1 MEIFIPKEVSFLID
15 TIYENGYEA
24 FMVGGCVRDSILNLT
39 PNDYDI
45 TTSATPQEI
54 MNIFKDY
61 KIIDTGIKHG
71 TVSIILN
78 NNIYEITTYRIE
90 GEYENNRRPKNV
102 EFTSNIEEDLKRRDF
117 TINAMA
123 YNEQFGI
130 VDKFNGLEDL
140 QKRIIKTVGNPDER
154 FEEDGLRMIRAIR
167 FSSKLGFSIDEN
179 TLNSIYKNAYIIKNI
194 SIERIND
201 EFTKTLVSNN
211 PQNIILLYKTKILEN
226 LGIHCNLNGYY
237 YKELEKDINILKS
250 CDNNLL
256 DRLIM
261 LEYLISNKILKYIDK
276 HEKYEYYC
284 ENIKKV
290 NIINNLRY
298 SNKVINYCNDIMEYM
313 IKDIEKIDNIVIKR
327 YLNNIGYEKL
337 NKVFKLKLI
346 YNVFL
351 DNKNKAEFFRQCI
364 IKLNEIEN
372 SKECYKISDLDIN
385 GKILKD
391 LGYKGKE
398 IGEKLNFLLDEVIKN
413 PLLNKKDI
421 LINLLKL

>member
-201 EFTKTLVSNN
+201 EFTKTLVSDN

-237 YKELEKDINILKS
+237 YKELERDINILKS

-276 HEKYEYYC
+276 HEKYKYYC

-313 IKDIEKIDNIVIKR
+313 IKDLEKIDNIVIKR

>member
-167 FSSKLGFSIDEN
+167 FSSKLGFSIEEN

-201 EFTKTLVSNN
+201 EFTKTLVSDN

-351 DNKNKAEFFRQCI
+351 DNKNKAEFFRKCI

>member
-179 TLNSIYKNAYIIKNI
+179 TLKSIYKNAYIIKNI

-201 EFTKTLVSNN
+201 EFTKTLVSDN

-237 YKELEKDINILKS
+237 YKELERDINILKS

-276 HEKYEYYC
+276 HEKYKYYC

>member
-179 TLNSIYKNAYIIKNI
+179 TLKSIYKNAYIIKNI

-201 EFTKTLVSNN
+201 EFTKTLVSDN

-237 YKELEKDINILKS
+237 YKELERDINILKS

-261 LEYLISNKILKYIDK
+261 LEYLISNKILKWIDK
-276 HEKYEYYC
+276 HEKYKYYC

-391 LGYKGKE
+391 LGYKVKE

>member
-61 KIIDTGIKHG
+61 KIIDTGVKHG

-179 TLNSIYKNAYIIKNI
+179 TLKSIYKNAYIIKNI

-201 EFTKTLVSNN
+201 EFTKTLVSDN

-276 HEKYEYYC
+276 HEKYKYYC

>member
-179 TLNSIYKNAYIIKNI
+179 TLKSIYKNAYIIKNI

-201 EFTKTLVSNN
+201 EFTKTLVSDK

-237 YKELEKDINILKS
+237 YKELERDINILKS

-261 LEYLISNKILKYIDK
+261 LEYLISNKILKCIDQP
-276 HEKYEYYC
+276 EKYKYYC

-391 LGYKGKE
+391 IGYKGKE

>member
-1 MEIFIPKEVSFLID
+1 MEIFIPKDVSFLID
-15 TIYENGYEA
+15 MIYENGYEA
-24 FMVGGCVRDSILNLT
+24 FMVGGCVRDSVLNLT

-45 TTSATPQEI
+45 TTNAKPKEI

-90 GEYENNRRPKNV
+90 GEYENNRRPKTV
-102 EFTSNIEEDLKRRDF
+102 EFTSSIEEDLRRRDF

-123 YNEQFGI
+123 YNKQFGI
-130 VDKFNGLEDL
+130 IDKFNGLEDL
-140 QKRIIKTVGNPDER
+140 QNRIIKTVGNPDER
-154 FEEDGLRMIRAIR
+154 FKEDGLRMIRAIR
-167 FSSKLGFSIDEN
+167 FSSKLGFNIDEN
-179 TLNSIYKNAYIIKNI
+179 TLNGIYKNSYIIKNI
-194 SIERIND
+194 STERIND
-201 EFTKTLVSNN
+201 EFTKILLSDN
-211 PQNIILLYKTKILEN
+211 PQNIILLYKTNIFKY
-226 LGIHCNLNGYY
+226 LGIHCNLNRDY
-237 YKELEKDINILKS
+237 YKELEKYINILS
-250 CDNNLL
+250 YCDNNLL
-256 DRLIM
+256 DKLII
-261 LEYLISNKILKYIDK
+261 LDYLISNEILKCIDK
-276 HEKYEYYC
+276 CEKYKYYC

-313 IKDIEKIDNIVIKR
+313 IKDIDKIDKIVIKR

-346 YNVFL
+346 YNVFFNNK
-351 DNKNKAEFFRQCI
+351 DNVEFFKRCI
-364 IKLNEIEN
+364 KQLDEIEN
-372 SKECYKISDLDIN
+372 SKECYEIKSLEID

-398 IGEKLNFLLDEVIKN
+398 IGEKLSFLLDQVIKD

>member
-167 FSSKLGFSIDEN
+167 FSSKLGFSIEEN

-351 DNKNKAEFFRQCI
+351 DNKNKAEFFRKCI

-391 LGYKGKE
+391 LGYKGKD

>member
-24 FMVGGCVRDSILNLT
+24 FMVGGCVRDSILNLA

-167 FSSKLGFSIDEN
+167 FSSKLGFSIEEN

-201 EFTKTLVSNN
+201 EFTKTLVSDN

-276 HEKYEYYC
+276 HEKYKYYC

>member
-1 MEIFIPKEVSFLID
+1 MEIFIPKDVSFLID
-15 TIYENGYEA
+15 MIYENGYEA
-24 FMVGGCVRDSILNLT
+24 FMVGGCVRDSVLNLI

-45 TTSATPQEI
+45 TTNAKPKEI
-54 MNIFKDY
+54 INIFKDY

-90 GEYENNRRPKNV
+90 GEYENNRRPKTV
-102 EFTSNIEEDLKRRDF
+102 EFTSSIEEDLRRRDF

-123 YNEQFGI
+123 YNKQFGI
-130 VDKFNGLEDL
+130 IDKFNGLEDL
-140 QKRIIKTVGNPDER
+140 QNRIIKTVGNPDER
-154 FEEDGLRMIRAIR
+154 FKEDGLRMIRAIR
-167 FSSKLGFSIDEN
+167 FSSKLGFNIDEN
-179 TLNSIYKNAYIIKNI
+179 TLNGIYKNSYIIKNI
-194 SIERIND
+194 STERIND
-201 EFTKTLVSNN
+201 EFTKILLSDN
-211 PQNIILLYKTKILEN
+211 PQNIILLYKTNIFKY
-226 LGIHCNLNGYY
+226 LGIHCNLNRDY
-237 YKELEKDINILKS
+237 YKELEKYINILS
-250 CDNNLL
+250 YCDNNLL
-256 DRLIM
+256 DKLII
-261 LEYLISNKILKYIDK
+261 LDYLISNEILKCIDK
-276 HEKYEYYC
+276 CEKYKYYC

-313 IKDIEKIDNIVIKR
+313 IKDIDKIDKIVIKR

-346 YNVFL
+346 YNVFFNNK
-351 DNKNKAEFFRQCI
+351 DNVEFFKRCI
-364 IKLNEIEN
+364 KQLDEIEN
-372 SKECYKISDLDIN
+372 SKECYEIKSLEID

-398 IGEKLNFLLDEVIKN
+398 IGEKLSFLLDQVIKD

>member
-24 FMVGGCVRDSILNLT
+24 FMVGGCVRDNILNLI

-45 TTSATPQEI
+45 TTNAKPKEI
-54 MNIFKDY
+54 INIFKNY

-78 NNIYEITTYRIE
+78 NNTYEITTYRIE
-90 GEYENNRRPKNV
+90 GEYENNRRPKTV
-102 EFTSNIEEDLKRRDF
+102 EFTSNIEEDLRRRDF

-123 YNEQFGI
+123 YNKQFGI
-130 VDKFNGLEDL
+130 IDKFNGLEDL
-140 QKRIIKTVGNPDER
+140 QNRIIKTVGNPDER
-154 FEEDGLRMIRAIR
+154 FKEDGLRMIRAIR
-167 FSSKLGFSIDEN
+167 FSSKLNFNIDEN
-179 TLNSIYKNAYIIKNI
+179 TLNSIYKNSYIIKNI

-201 EFTKTLVSNN
+201 EFTKILLSNN
-211 PQNIILLYKTKILEN
+211 PQNIILLYKTDVFKY
-226 LGIHCNLNGYY
+226 LGIHCNLNRDY
-237 YKELEKDINILKS
+237 YKELEKYINILS
-250 CDNNLL
+250 YCDNNLL
-256 DRLIM
+256 DKLII
-261 LEYLISNKILKYIDK
+261 LDYLISNEILKSIDK
-276 HEKYEYYC
+276 CEKYKYYC

-313 IKDIEKIDNIVIKR
+313 IKDIDKIDKIVIKK
-327 YLNNIGYEKL
+327 YLSNIGYEKL

-346 YNVFL
+346 YNVFFNNK
-351 DNKNKAEFFRQCI
+351 DNVTFFKQCI
-364 IKLNEIEN
+364 KQLDEIEN
-372 SKECYKISDLDIN
+372 SQECYEIKSLEID

-398 IGEKLNFLLDEVIKN
+398 IGEKLSFLLDQVIKD

>member
-1 MEIFIPKEVSFLID
+1 MEIFIPKDVSFLID
-15 TIYENGYEA
+15 MIYENGYEA
-24 FMVGGCVRDSILNLT
+24 FMVGGCVRDSVLNLT

-45 TTSATPQEI
+45 TTNAKPKEI

-90 GEYENNRRPKNV
+90 GEYENNRRPKTV
-102 EFTSNIEEDLKRRDF
+102 EFTSSIEEDLRRRDF

-123 YNEQFGI
+123 YNKQFGI
-130 VDKFNGLEDL
+130 IDKFNGLEDL
-140 QKRIIKTVGNPDER
+140 QNRIIKTVGNPDER
-154 FEEDGLRMIRAIR
+154 FKEDGLRMIRAIR
-167 FSSKLGFSIDEN
+167 FSSKLGFNIDEN
-179 TLNSIYKNAYIIKNI
+179 TLNGIYKNSYIIKNI
-194 SIERIND
+194 STERIND
-201 EFTKTLVSNN
+201 EFTKILLSDN
-211 PQNIILLYKTKILEN
+211 PQNIILLYKTNIFKY
-226 LGIHCNLNGYY
+226 LGIHCNLNRDY
-237 YKELEKDINILKS
+237 YKELEKYINILS
-250 CDNNLL
+250 YCDNNLL
-256 DRLIM
+256 DKLII
-261 LEYLISNKILKYIDK
+261 LDYLISNEILKCIDK
-276 HEKYEYYC
+276 CEKYKYYC

-313 IKDIEKIDNIVIKR
+313 IKDIDKIDKIVIKR

-346 YNVFL
+346 YNVFFNNKDNVKFFKRCIKQL
-351 DNKNKAEFFRQCI
+351 D
-364 IKLNEIEN
+364 EIEN
-372 SKECYKISDLDIN
+372 SKECYEIKSLEID

-398 IGEKLNFLLDEVIKN
+398 IGEKLSFLLDQVIKD

>member
-1 MEIFIPKEVSFLID
+1 ME
-15 TIYENGYEA
+15 
-24 FMVGGCVRDSILNLT
+24 R
-39 PNDYDI
+39 
-45 TTSATPQEI
+45 
-54 MNIFKDY
+54 
-61 KIIDTGIKHG
+61 
-71 TVSIILN
+71 
-78 NNIYEITTYRIE
+78 
-90 GEYENNRRPKNV
+90 
-102 EFTSNIEEDLKRRDF
+102 
-117 TINAMA
+117 
-123 YNEQFGI
+123 
-130 VDKFNGLEDL
+130 
-140 QKRIIKTVGNPDER
+140 
-154 FEEDGLRMIRAIR
+154 
-167 FSSKLGFSIDEN
+167 
-179 TLNSIYKNAYIIKNI
+179 
-194 SIERIND
+194 
-201 EFTKTLVSNN
+201 
-211 PQNIILLYKTKILEN
+211 
-226 LGIHCNLNGYY
+226 
-237 YKELEKDINILKS
+237 DINILKN

-256 DRLIM
+256 DRLNI
-261 LEYLISNKILKYIDK
+261 LEYLISNKILKCIDQ
-276 HEKYEYYC
+276 HEKYKYYC

-351 DNKNKAEFFRQCI
+351 DNKNKAEFFRKCI

>member
-1 MEIFIPKEVSFLID
+1 MEIFVPKDVRFLID
-15 TIYENGYEA
+15 MIYENGYEA
-24 FMVGGCVRDSILNLT
+24 FMVGGCVRDSILNLK
-39 PNDYDI
+39 PSDYDI
-45 TTSATPQEI
+45 TTNAKPKEVI
-54 MNIFKDY
+54 NIFKNY

-102 EFTSNIEEDLKRRDF
+102 EFTSNIEEDLRRRDF

-123 YNEQFGI
+123 YNEKFGI
-130 VDKFNGLEDL
+130 VDRFNGLEDL
-140 QKRIIKTVGNPDER
+140 QKRVIKTVGNPDER
-154 FEEDGLRMIRAIR
+154 FEEDGLRMVRAIR

-179 TLNSIYKNAYIIKNI
+179 TLNSIYKNSYIIKNI

-201 EFTKTLVSNN
+201 EFTKTLLSDN
-211 PQNIILLYKTKILEN
+211 PQNIILLYKTKIFEN
-226 LGIHCNLNGYY
+226 LGIHCNLNGYH
-237 YKELEKDINILKS
+237 YKSLESNINILRN
-250 CDNNLL
+250 CDNTLL

-261 LEYLISNKILKYIDK
+261 LDYIISNEILKNIDK
-276 HEKYEYYC
+276 NEKYRYYC
-284 ENIKKV
+284 ENIKKI

-298 SNKVINYCNDIMEYM
+298 SNKVMDFCNDIMEYM
-313 IKDIEKIDNIVIKR
+313 IKDIEQIDSVVIKR

-337 NKVFKLKLI
+337 NKVFKLKLM
-346 YNVFL
+346 YNLFL
-351 DNKNKAEFFRQCI
+351 NNKNNIEFFKLCI
-364 IKLNEIEN
+364 KKLNEIEN
-372 SKECYKISDLDIN
+372 SKECYKIKDLDID
-385 GKILKD
+385 GKIIKD

-413 PLLNKKDI
+413 PLLNRKDI

>member
-24 FMVGGCVRDSILNLT
+24 FMVGGCVRDNILNLI

-45 TTSATPQEI
+45 TTNAKPKEI
-54 MNIFKDY
+54 INIFKNY

-90 GEYENNRRPKNV
+90 GEYENNRRPKTV
-102 EFTSNIEEDLKRRDF
+102 EFTSSIEEDLRRRDF

-123 YNEQFGI
+123 YNKQFGI
-130 VDKFNGLEDL
+130 IDKFNGLEDL
-140 QKRIIKTVGNPDER
+140 QNRIIKTVGNPDER
-154 FEEDGLRMIRAIR
+154 FKEDGLRMIRAIR
-167 FSSKLGFSIDEN
+167 FSSKLNFNIDEN
-179 TLNSIYKNAYIIKNI
+179 TLNSIYKNSYIIKNI

-201 EFTKTLVSNN
+201 EFTKILLSDN
-211 PQNIILLYKTKILEN
+211 PQNIILLYKTNIFKY
-226 LGIHCNLNGYY
+226 LGIHCNLNRDY
-237 YKELEKDINILKS
+237 YKELEKYINILIY

-256 DRLIM
+256 DKLII
-261 LEYLISNKILKYIDK
+261 LDYLISNEMLKEIDK
-276 HEKYEYYC
+276 YEKYKYYC

-290 NIINNLRY
+290 NIINNLKY
-298 SNKVINYCNDIMEYM
+298 SKKVINYCNDIMEYM
-313 IKDIEKIDNIVIKR
+313 IKDIDKIDKIVIKK
-327 YLNNIGYEKL
+327 YLSNIGYEKL

-346 YNVFL
+346 YNVFFNNK
-351 DNKNKAEFFRQCI
+351 DNVEFFKQCI
-364 IKLNEIEN
+364 NQLDEIEN
-372 SKECYKISDLDIN
+372 SKECYEIKSLDID

-398 IGEKLNFLLDEVIKN
+398 IGEKLSFLLEQVIKD

>member
-1 MEIFIPKEVSFLID
+1 MEIFIPKDVSFLID

-24 FMVGGCVRDSILNLT
+24 FMVGGCVRDSVLNLT

-45 TTSATPQEI
+45 TTNAKPKEI

-90 GEYENNRRPKNV
+90 GEYENNRRPKTV
-102 EFTSNIEEDLKRRDF
+102 EFTSSIEEDLRRRDF

-123 YNEQFGI
+123 YNKQFGI
-130 VDKFNGLEDL
+130 IDKFNGLEDL
-140 QKRIIKTVGNPDER
+140 QNRIIKTVGNPDER
-154 FEEDGLRMIRAIR
+154 FKEDGLRMIRAIR
-167 FSSKLGFSIDEN
+167 FSSKLGFNIDEN
-179 TLNSIYKNAYIIKNI
+179 TLNGIYKNSYIIKNI
-194 SIERIND
+194 STERIND
-201 EFTKTLVSNN
+201 EFTKILLSDN
-211 PQNIILLYKTKILEN
+211 PQNIILLYKTNIFKY
-226 LGIHCNLNGYY
+226 LGIHCNLNRDY
-237 YKELEKDINILKS
+237 YKELEKYINILS
-250 CDNNLL
+250 YCDNNLL
-256 DRLIM
+256 DKLII
-261 LEYLISNKILKYIDK
+261 LDYLISNEILKCIDK
-276 HEKYEYYC
+276 CEKYKYYC

-290 NIINNLRY
+290 NIINNLKY

-313 IKDIEKIDNIVIKR
+313 IKDIDKIDKIVIKK

-346 YNVFL
+346 YNVFFNNK
-351 DNKNKAEFFRQCI
+351 DNVEFFKQCI
-364 IKLNEIEN
+364 NQLDEIEN
-372 SKECYKISDLDIN
+372 SKECYEIKSLDID

-398 IGEKLNFLLDEVIKN
+398 IGEKLSFLLDQVIKD

>member
-1 MEIFIPKEVSFLID
+1 MEIFIPKDVSFLID

-24 FMVGGCVRDSILNLT
+24 FMVGGCVRDSVLNLI

-45 TTSATPQEI
+45 TTNAKPKEI

-90 GEYENNRRPKNV
+90 GEYENNRRPKTV
-102 EFTSNIEEDLKRRDF
+102 EFTSSIEEDLRRRDF

-123 YNEQFGI
+123 YNKQFGI
-130 VDKFNGLEDL
+130 IDKFNGLEDL
-140 QKRIIKTVGNPDER
+140 QNRIIKTVGNPDER
-154 FEEDGLRMIRAIR
+154 FKEDGLRMIRAIR
-167 FSSKLGFSIDEN
+167 FSSKLGFNIDEN
-179 TLNSIYKNAYIIKNI
+179 TLNGIYKNSYIIKNI
-194 SIERIND
+194 STERIND
-201 EFTKTLVSNN
+201 EFTKILLSDN
-211 PQNIILLYKTKILEN
+211 PQNIILLYKTNIFKY
-226 LGIHCNLNGYY
+226 LGIHCNLNRDY
-237 YKELEKDINILKS
+237 YKELEKYINILS
-250 CDNNLL
+250 YCDNNLL
-256 DRLIM
+256 DKLII
-261 LEYLISNKILKYIDK
+261 LDYLISNEILKCIDK
-276 HEKYEYYC
+276 CEKYKYYC

-313 IKDIEKIDNIVIKR
+313 IKDIDKIDKIVIKR

-346 YNVFL
+346 YNVFFNNK
-351 DNKNKAEFFRQCI
+351 DNVEFFKRCI
-364 IKLNEIEN
+364 KQLDEIEN
-372 SKECYKISDLDIN
+372 SKECYEIKSLEID

-398 IGEKLNFLLDEVIKN
+398 IGEKLSFLLDQVIKD

>member
-24 FMVGGCVRDSILNLT
+24 FMVGGCVRDSILNLA

-179 TLNSIYKNAYIIKNI
+179 TLKSIYKNAYIIKNI

-201 EFTKTLVSNN
+201 EFTKTLVSDN

>member
-179 TLNSIYKNAYIIKNI
+179 TLKSIYKNAYIIKNI

-201 EFTKTLVSNN
+201 EFTKTLVSDN

-237 YKELEKDINILKS
+237 YKELERDINILKS

>member
-1 MEIFIPKEVSFLID
+1 MEIFMPKEVSFLID

-45 TTSATPQEI
+45 TTSATPEEI

-117 TINAMA
+117 TINAIA

-201 EFTKTLVSNN
+201 EFTKTLVSDN

-226 LGIHCNLNGYY
+226 LGIHCNLNVYF
-237 YKELEKDINILKS
+237 YKALEKDINILKS

-261 LEYLISNKILKYIDK
+261 LEYLISNEILKYIDK
-276 HEKYEYYC
+276 HEKYRYYC

-313 IKDIEKIDNIVIKR
+313 IKDIENIDNIIIKR

-351 DNKNKAEFFRQCI
+351 NNKNKAEFFRQCI

-372 SKECYKISDLDIN
+372 SKECYKISRLDIN

-391 LGYKGKE
+391 LGYKGE
-398 IGEKLNFLLDEVIKN
+398 EVGEKLNFLLDKVIKN

>member
-167 FSSKLGFSIDEN
+167 FSSKLGFSIEEN

-351 DNKNKAEFFRQCI
+351 DNKNKAEFFRKCI

>member
-1 MEIFIPKEVSFLID
+1 MEIFIPKDVSFLID
-15 TIYENGYEA
+15 SIYENGYEA
-24 FMVGGCVRDSILNLT
+24 FMVGGCVRDSVLNLI

-45 TTSATPQEI
+45 TTNAKPKEI
-54 MNIFKDY
+54 INIFKDY

-90 GEYENNRRPKNV
+90 GEYENNRRPKTV
-102 EFTSNIEEDLKRRDF
+102 EFTSSIEEDLRRRDF

-123 YNEQFGI
+123 YNKQFGI
-130 VDKFNGLEDL
+130 IDKFNGLEDL
-140 QKRIIKTVGNPDER
+140 QNRIIKTVGNPDER
-154 FEEDGLRMIRAIR
+154 FKEDGLRMIRAIR
-167 FSSKLGFSIDEN
+167 FSSKLGFNIDEN
-179 TLNSIYKNAYIIKNI
+179 TLNGIYKNSYIIKNI
-194 SIERIND
+194 STERIND
-201 EFTKTLVSNN
+201 EFTKILLSDN
-211 PQNIILLYKTKILEN
+211 PQNIILLYKTNIFKY
-226 LGIHCNLNGYY
+226 LGIHCNLNRDY
-237 YKELEKDINILKS
+237 YKELEKYINILS
-250 CDNNLL
+250 YCDNNLL
-256 DRLIM
+256 DKLII
-261 LEYLISNKILKYIDK
+261 LDYLISNEILKCIDK
-276 HEKYEYYC
+276 CEKYKYYC

-313 IKDIEKIDNIVIKR
+313 IKDIDKIDKIVIKR

-346 YNVFL
+346 YNVFFNNK
-351 DNKNKAEFFRQCI
+351 DNVEFFKRCI
-364 IKLNEIEN
+364 KQLDEIEN
-372 SKECYKISDLDIN
+372 SKECYEIKSLEID

-398 IGEKLNFLLDEVIKN
+398 IGEKLSFLLDQVIKD

>member
-1 MEIFIPKEVSFLID
+1 MEIFIPKDVSFLID

-24 FMVGGCVRDSILNLT
+24 FMVGGCVRDSVLNLT

-45 TTSATPQEI
+45 TTNAKPKEI

-90 GEYENNRRPKNV
+90 GEYENNRRPKTV
-102 EFTSNIEEDLKRRDF
+102 EFTSSIEEDLRRRDF

-123 YNEQFGI
+123 YNKQFGI
-130 VDKFNGLEDL
+130 IDKFNGLEDL
-140 QKRIIKTVGNPDER
+140 QNRIIKTVGNPDER
-154 FEEDGLRMIRAIR
+154 FKEDGLRMIRAIR
-167 FSSKLGFSIDEN
+167 FSSKLGFNIDEN
-179 TLNSIYKNAYIIKNI
+179 TLNGIYKNSYIIKNI
-194 SIERIND
+194 STERIND
-201 EFTKTLVSNN
+201 EFTKILLSDN
-211 PQNIILLYKTKILEN
+211 PQNIILLYKTNIFKY
-226 LGIHCNLNGYY
+226 LGIHCNLNRDY
-237 YKELEKDINILKS
+237 YKELEKYINILS
-250 CDNNLL
+250 YCDNNLL
-256 DRLIM
+256 DKLII
-261 LEYLISNKILKYIDK
+261 LDYLISNEILKCIDK
-276 HEKYEYYC
+276 CEKYKYYC

-313 IKDIEKIDNIVIKR
+313 IKDIDKIDKIVIKR

-346 YNVFL
+346 YNVFFNNK
-351 DNKNKAEFFRQCI
+351 DNVEFFKRCI
-364 IKLNEIEN
+364 KQLDEIEN
-372 SKECYKISDLDIN
+372 SKECYEIKSLDID

-398 IGEKLNFLLDEVIKN
+398 IGEKLSFLLDQVIKD

>member
-1 MEIFIPKEVSFLID
+1 MEIFIPKDVSFLID
-15 TIYENGYEA
+15 MIYENGYEA
-24 FMVGGCVRDSILNLT
+24 FMVGGCVRDSVLNLT

-45 TTSATPQEI
+45 TTNAKPKEI

-90 GEYENNRRPKNV
+90 GEYENNRRPKTV
-102 EFTSNIEEDLKRRDF
+102 EFTSSIEEDLRRRDF

-123 YNEQFGI
+123 YNKQFGI
-130 VDKFNGLEDL
+130 IDKFNGLEDL
-140 QKRIIKTVGNPDER
+140 QNRIIKTVGNPDER
-154 FEEDGLRMIRAIR
+154 FKEDGLRMIRAIR
-167 FSSKLGFSIDEN
+167 FSSKLGFNIDEN
-179 TLNSIYKNAYIIKNI
+179 TLNGIYKNSYIIKNI
-194 SIERIND
+194 STERIND
-201 EFTKTLVSNN
+201 EFTKILLSDN
-211 PQNIILLYKTKILEN
+211 PQNIILLYKTNVFKY
-226 LGIHCNLNGYY
+226 LGIHCNLNRDY
-237 YKELEKDINILKS
+237 YKELEKYINILS
-250 CDNNLL
+250 YCDNNLL
-256 DRLIM
+256 DKLII
-261 LEYLISNKILKYIDK
+261 LDYLISNEILKCIDK
-276 HEKYEYYC
+276 CEKYKYYC

-313 IKDIEKIDNIVIKR
+313 IKDIDKIDKIVIKR

-346 YNVFL
+346 YNVFFNNK
-351 DNKNKAEFFRQCI
+351 DNVEFFKRCI
-364 IKLNEIEN
+364 KQLDEIEN
-372 SKECYKISDLDIN
+372 SKECYEIKSLEID

-398 IGEKLNFLLDEVIKN
+398 IGEKLSFLLDQVIKD

>member
-167 FSSKLGFSIDEN
+167 FSSKLGFSIEEN

-276 HEKYEYYC
+276 HEKYKYYC

>member
-24 FMVGGCVRDSILNLT
+24 FMVGGCVRDSILNLA

-167 FSSKLGFSIDEN
+167 FSSKLDFSIEEN

-276 HEKYEYYC
+276 HEKYKYYC

-364 IKLNEIEN
+364 MKLNEIED
-372 SKECYKISDLDIN
+372 SKECYKISDLDVN